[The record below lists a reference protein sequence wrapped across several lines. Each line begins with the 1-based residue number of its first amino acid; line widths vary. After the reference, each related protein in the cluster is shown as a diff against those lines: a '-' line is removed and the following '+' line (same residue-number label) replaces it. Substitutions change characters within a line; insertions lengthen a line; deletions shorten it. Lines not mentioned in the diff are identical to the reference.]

1 MTATRLDWTDT
12 EAGRVAV
19 VTLDLPGKSANLLSS
34 AMLDEIAQR
43 LDEVDAADNVAG
55 LVITSAK
62 PGVFIAGAD
71 LTEFAAGLDRPAED
85 ILATCERGQTLLGR
99 LASCNYVTVAAIDGV
114 CVGGGLELAVW
125 CDRRVVTDSPKTQ
138 LGFPEVKLGLMP
150 GWGGTARTPRMIGLA
165 NAVELVTGGESV
177 GGRDAFRLGLADDV
191 VDAKLDVG
199 SGKWEKLSGI
209 PLPTSYFPLLAAAVR
224 LIEAEQLSDA
234 WRADRE
240 KRSSAIALSETELM
254 FLGATAAAVIQQQT
268 KGHYPA
274 PVAALEV
281 MLEASQM
288 DFDGALTAE
297 REAFAPLFGSPINRA
312 LLNVFFLTDR
322 AKKSG
327 QSAEGS
333 RQKEASPRRP
343 ELETQSGEEVAIAG
357 VIGAGIMGQGIAA
370 ANLKRG
376 VRVLMSD
383 NRPAALAAGIE
394 GVIREASYDKATKGV
409 SADLAIARAAHISG
423 VNGSAGLAESN
434 VVIEAVVENADVK
447 RKLFAEIERT
457 LSDSAILASNTS
469 TIPITTLAEGLKRPE
484 NFAGL
489 HFFNPVRKM
498 PLVEVIRGAK
508 TADKTVERLVAYSRK
523 LGKTPV
529 VVNDGPGFL
538 VNRLLMPYMNEA
550 ALLVSEGVSIKAI
563 DRAAKEFG
571 MPMGPLEL
579 HDVVGLDTCL
589 HAGEVLHAALGDRI
603 EPAAIVGKLV
613 EADRLGQKNGKGFY
627 DWTPGKG
634 GKPPKGTPSGEVLRI
649 GDCGL
654 RNEADGNSQSEI
666 QNPQSLIDRLL
677 FPMLLEA
684 TRALEEGIV
693 DDARDV
699 DLALI
704 LGVGFPPHRGGLFFW
719 ADSVGAAKLVER
731 LEPLQPLGKRF
742 SPTQLLLEK
751 AKESGKFY
759 G

>member
-1 MTATRLDWTDT
+1 MTATRLDWT
-12 EAGRVAV
+12 ESEGGRVAV

-34 AMLDEIAQR
+34 AMLGEIEER
-43 LDEVDAADNVAG
+43 LDEIDAAEGVAG
-55 LVITSAK
+55 LVIVSAK

-71 LTEFAAGLDRPAED
+71 LTEFAAGLDRPRED
-85 ILATCERGQTLLGR
+85 ILATCERGQTLLSR
-99 LASCNYVTVAAIDGV
+99 LASCDYVTVAAIDGI

-177 GGRDAFRLGLADDV
+177 SGREAYRLGLADDV
-191 VDAKLDVG
+191 VGTRDGGRGTGEELRH
-199 SGKWEKLSGI
+199 S
-209 PLPTSYFPLLAAAVR
+209 PLITAAIR
-224 LIEAEQLSDA
+224 LIEAEQLSGA
-234 WRADRE
+234 WLVDRE
-240 KRSSAIALSETELM
+240 KRSAAIALSETELM

-274 PVAALEV
+274 PMAALEV
-281 MLEASQM
+281 MLEASQL
-288 DFDGALTAE
+288 DIDGALRAE

-327 QSAEGS
+327 PSTDNAA
-333 RQKEASPRRP
+333 QKEASRRRESP
-343 ELETQSGEEVAIAG
+343 EEVKVAA

-370 ANLKRG
+370 ANVKRG

-383 NRPAALAAGIE
+383 NRPDALAAGIE

-409 SADLAIARAAHISG
+409 SADLAIERAALISG
-423 VNGSAGLAESN
+423 VNGSVGLMEAD

-447 RKLFAEIERT
+447 RKLFAEIEPT
-457 LSDSAILASNTS
+457 LRDSAILASNTS
-469 TIPITTLAEGLKRPE
+469 TIPITKLAEGLKRPE

-508 TADKTVERLVAYSRK
+508 TSDATVERLVAYSRK

-550 ALLVSEGVSIKAI
+550 ALLVSEGVPIKEI

-603 EPAAIVGKLV
+603 EPALIVGKLV
-613 EADRLGQKNGKGFY
+613 DAGRLGQKNGKGFY

-634 GKPPKGTPSGEVLRI
+634 GKPPKGTPSEEVAKGEGGRGKAENTDSAFRLPPS
-649 GDCGL
+649 
-654 RNEADGNSQSEI
+654 A
-666 QNPQSLIDRLL
+666 LIDRLL

-693 DDARDV
+693 AAARDV

-704 LGVGFPPHRGGLFFW
+704 FGIGFPPHHGGLFFW
-719 ADSVGAAKLVER
+719 ADSIGATEIVER
-731 LEPLQPLGKRF
+731 LKPLQSLGKRF
-742 SPTQLLLEK
+742 TPTERLLRS
-751 AKESGKFY
+751 AKDNLKFY
-759 G
+759 D

>member
-1 MTATRLDWTDT
+1 MTATRLDWT
-12 EAGRVAV
+12 ESEGGRVAV

-34 AMLDEIAQR
+34 VMLGEIEQR
-43 LDEVDAADNVAG
+43 LNEIDTAENVVG
-55 LVITSAK
+55 LVFVSAK
-62 PGVFIAGAD
+62 PGVFVAGAD
-71 LTEFAAGLDRPAED
+71 LTEFAAGLDRPKD
-85 ILATCERGQTLLGR
+85 DLLATCERGQTLLGR
-99 LASCNYVTVAAIDGV
+99 LSSCDYVTVAAIDGV

-125 CDRRVVTDSPKTQ
+125 CDRRAVTDSQKTQ

-150 GWGGTARTPRMIGLA
+150 GWGGTARTPRLIGLA
-165 NAVELVTGGESV
+165 NAVDLVTGGESV
-177 GGRDAFRLGLADDV
+177 SGREAYRLGLANDV
-191 VDAKLDVG
+191 VVSKGEGGRGKAEDSAPSESDSKLPRPP
-199 SGKWEKLSGI
+199 SAL
-209 PLPTSYFPLLAAAVR
+209 PLLAAAIR
-224 LIEAEQLSDA
+224 LIEADQLSGA

-240 KRSSAIALSETELM
+240 KRSAAISLSETELM

-274 PVAALEV
+274 PMAALEV

-288 DFDGALTAE
+288 DIDGALRAE

-327 QSAEGS
+327 QPADGS
-333 RQKEASPRRP
+333 GQKEASPRHK
-343 ELETQSGEEVAIAG
+343 SGEEVAVTG

-376 VRVLMSD
+376 VRVLLSD
-383 NRPAALAAGIE
+383 NRPDALVAGIE

-409 SADLAIARAAHISG
+409 SADLAIERAAQISG
-423 VNGSAGLAESN
+423 VNGTSGLAEAD

-447 RKLFAEIERT
+447 RKLFAEIEPT
-457 LSDSAILASNTS
+457 LRDNAILASNTS
-469 TIPITTLAEGLKRPE
+469 TIPITTLAEGLNRPE

-498 PLVEVIRGAK
+498 PLVEVIRGEK
-508 TADKTVERLVAYSRK
+508 TSDTTVERLVAYSRK

-550 ALLVSEGVSIKAI
+550 ALLVSEGVSIKDI

-613 EADRLGQKNGKGFY
+613 EAGRLGQKNGKGFF
-627 DWTPGKG
+627 DWTPSKG
-634 GKPPKGTPSGEVLRI
+634 GKPPKGTPSAEVLRI
-649 GDCGL
+649 ADCGL
-654 RNEADGNSQSEI
+654 RNEGNRD
-666 QNPQSLIDRLL
+666 PKSLVDRLL

-684 TRALEEGIV
+684 TRALDEGIIAV
-693 DDARDV
+693 ARDV

-704 LGVGFPPHRGGLFFW
+704 LGIGFPPHRGGLFFW
-719 ADSVGAAKLVER
+719 ADSIGAAKIVER
-731 LEPLQPLGKRF
+731 LRPLQSLGKRF
-742 SPTQLLLEK
+742 APTEMLIRSAE
-751 AKESGKFY
+751 ATTKFY
-759 G
+759 R